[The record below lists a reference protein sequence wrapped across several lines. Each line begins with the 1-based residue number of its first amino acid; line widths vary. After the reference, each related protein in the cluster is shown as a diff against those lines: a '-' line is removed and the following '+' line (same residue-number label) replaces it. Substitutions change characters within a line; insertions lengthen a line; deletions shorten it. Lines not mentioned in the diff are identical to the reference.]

1 MDMHAKAGSA
11 RRKGRTLGEAL
22 ARLVTRIAKARG
34 VGPRAGLLGL
44 VLAGVLAV
52 LGLAGPTQAQSEPA
66 KVYAFTLDGWFGKD
80 VSETPIAECLE
91 EARQLEADYIIITV
105 DTDWYQF
112 GDPLKSELPE
122 DVIGQFDQF
131 FRTKKMAPLF
141 QEQMLTWKK
150 KPKVVFW
157 VKQAMGGAAFLPF
170 MSDTMYFHPEGKI
183 GGIQGI
189 YVMFGEQGDRVVIEK
204 QISLRLTTA
213 QGIAIQNGYEP
224 KLIEAMTRGD
234 YVLSY
239 KLEGGRPVYLEREP
253 QSPDEFLL
261 TNNAL
266 QEDNRDTI
274 EDLARGRGVNWL
286 TLKADIA
293 QILGV
298 SKGTVET
305 MDDLLFELGILRN
318 HVMVGNGDKI
328 MDDWSASVKRAEE
341 ALSRLFKEYNEI
353 QVQGDWNERRRA
365 RGQQRA
371 KLQQM
376 IGILQRYEEA
386 IIPWQIPGFIQAGSA
401 TQLIPVFRRQLQRIE
416 LEQLA
421 DER

>member
-1 MDMHAKAGSA
+1 MTTYGKRSLGTFLKALSDMRSIMGL
-11 RRKGRTLGEAL
+11 TLMAL
-22 ARLVTRIAKARG
+22 VMTCM
-34 VGPRAGLLGL
+34 
-44 VLAGVLAV
+44 
-52 LGLAGPTQAQSEPA
+52 AGPAWSQQEPA
-66 KVYAFTLDGWFGKD
+66 KVYTFTLDGWFGKD
-80 VSETPIAECLE
+80 VSETPISQALE

-105 DTDWYQF
+105 DTDWHQF
-112 GDPLKSELPE
+112 GDPFKSEMPE

-141 QEQMLTWKK
+141 QENMLSWKK

-170 MSDTMYFHPEGKI
+170 MSDTMYFHPEGRI

-189 YVMFGEQGDRVVIEK
+189 FLMFGGQGDRVVVEK

-239 KLEGGRPVYLEREP
+239 RLVGGRPVYMEREP
-253 QSPDEFLL
+253 LGPDEFLL

-266 QEDNRDTI
+266 ERGSQDSI

-286 TLKADIA
+286 TLKADVA
-293 QILGV
+293 QVLGV
-298 SKGTVET
+298 SKGTVSD
-305 MDDLLFELGILRN
+305 MDDLLFELGIARN
-318 HVMVGNGDKI
+318 HVMVGDGEKI
-328 MDDWSASVKRAEE
+328 MDDWSASINRTEQ
-341 ALSRLFKEYNEI
+341 ALGRLLREFEEI
-353 QVQGDWNERRRA
+353 QVEGDWNERRKA

-376 IGILQRYEEA
+376 IGLMSRYKEA
-386 IIPWQIPGFIQAGSA
+386 IVPWQIRGFVQAA
-401 TQLIPVFRRQLQRIE
+401 TADQVIAFFRQILQRIE
-416 LEQLA
+416 LQQMA